1 MILTIALDKRKESI
15 FTKSGLIS
23 AIVRWYTKSEYSH
36 VEMIIGDKWIAS
48 GNPAGTGVSIKELR
62 PLDDDN
68 WDYYNIEVDGR
79 KTKKVMKFLESQV
92 GTSYDWAGIIFGAT
106 LDYNID
112 DKSKWYCSEL
122 VAEVLKMYG
131 VNEFQ
136 YLETARVTPDNIYQ
150 IIKAS

>member
-1 MILTIALDKRKESI
+1 MTITIALDKRKGSI

-36 VEMIIGDKWIAS
+36 IEMIIGDKWIAS
-48 GNPAGTGVSIKELR
+48 GNPAGEGVTIKELR
-62 PLDDDN
+62 PLDYDG

-79 KTKKVMKFLESQV
+79 KTKKIMKFLESQV
-92 GTSYDWAGIIFGAT
+92 GTDYDWAGTFFGGT

-131 VNEFQ
+131 VKEYQNIQ
-136 YLETARVTPDNIYQ
+136 TAKVTPDDIYQ